1 MIPILT
7 TYVLFEL
14 FEWKG
19 NVLENWLNLYCTFVI
34 NCFIELP
41 QITTGGRPHPKQ
53 PVYGPRAL
61 DLTFGFGGIA
71 GGIASSE
78 EFDIAKFF
86 GEEAPIRINT
96 LASPKMIADRLTNVF
111 GADPQFNEKTA
122 DKMID
127 VMLEDLRSNRKEEY
141 MSKVGL
147 AILFDRSGGSLTPAM
162 SEAIAK
168 IESSREHH
176 DLLIAEIRKTWDKW
190 DLREQVQNDDC
201 LEFESFYD
209 AFMISFFP
217 CYSCD
222 NTIRALQAIDMDKDD
237 RVDWNEFLV
246 YLKWA
251 LKEYPHIDDTEELLD
266 VAFTKAIIPAMR
278 DELIKKGQQ

>member
-1 MIPILT
+1 MYICSN
-7 TYVLFEL
+7 F
-14 FEWKG
+14 
-19 NVLENWLNLYCTFVI
+19 
-34 NCFIELP
+34 FIELP

-71 GGIASSE
+71 GGIPSSE

-96 LASPKMIADRLTNVF
+96 LASPKMIADRLTKVF

-168 IESSREHH
+168 VESSREHH

-190 DLREQVQNDDC
+190 DLRDQVQNDDC

-237 RVDWNEFLV
+237 KVDWNEFLV

-251 LKEYPHIDDTEELLD
+251 LKQYPHIDDTEELLD

-278 DELIKKGQQ
+278 DELIKKEQQ